1 MGRMRITREQA
12 LNIILR
18 DSGETF
24 KAFVHILFWRS
35 SRQVSRKLAP
45 STIDGIAFSFKNWL
59 RGKDS

>member
-1 MGRMRITREQA
+1 MGRMSITREQA

-45 STIDGIAFSFKNWL
+45 STIDGIAFSF
-59 RGKDS
+59 